1 MQLKFHRQKSI
12 GQSIGRMIL
21 KILVVLIFIICA
33 IFFLDK
39 INFSSPNKDIQKD
52 VTNEI
57 IKLK

>member
-1 MQLKFHRQKSI
+1 MQLKFQREKSI
-12 GQSIGRMIL
+12 GQSIGRTLI
-21 KILVVLIFIICA
+21 KIFIALVILLAA

-39 INFSSPNKDIQKD
+39 INFSSPKKDIQKD